1 MNTEVWR
8 DILGYEGE
16 YQVSSEGRV
25 KSLKRKVMSRNWYT
39 RQPFL
44 RTVPERILKPGRY
57 CKAGHQSVVLRR
69 GSNGIP
75 VHQLVMKAFVG
86 EPPEGTEVLHIN
98 GNPQDNRLSNLR
110 YGTRTDNIL
119 DVYRQG
125 KSWRKLSIEDVYDIR
140 FRLIC
145 GFTGKEI
152 ADKYKVSPT
161 TISRIKVG
169 RLYSW
174 LK

>member
-1 MNTEVWR
+1 MDIEVWR
-8 DILGYEGE
+8 DIPGYEGE
-16 YQVSSEGRV
+16 YQVSSEGRI
-25 KSLKRKVMSRNWYT
+25 KSLKRKVMSRNRYT

-110 YGTRTDNIL
+110 YGTRTEINSHTATMLQTQQVDCSSML
-119 DVYRQG
+119 
-125 KSWRKLSIEDVYDIR
+125 
-140 FRLIC
+140 LIS
-145 GFTGKEI
+145 FVFI
-152 ADKYKVSPT
+152 NLV
-161 TISRIKVG
+161 
-169 RLYSW
+169 L
-174 LK
+174 